1 MVAYFY
7 QGKTRFF
14 RPQYTVMAPK
24 GLPVLGVRLPPGLS
38 NRQLEGISRR
48 LYRRGI
54 RRFLAGERVWIPSP
68 LIPVDPLPLCRV
80 RGAQLALELLS
91 HLPLRERRAALRG
104 EKAGPEAWAIAEQL
118 CPQVGA
124 LLLEFDRGEEAL
136 SRHLRSRYG
145 AAPLHLGQEPAPQVA
160 VELSPCSPGAF
171 RTLRLWG
178 EPELLGLTL
187 RPEWPLP
194 PELPPL
200 PFLELLWETGRIEPE
215 ELRPVREP
223 EWP

>member
-7 QGKTRFF
+7 PGKTRSF
-14 RPQYTVMAPK
+14 RPQYTVMAPG
-24 GLPVLGVRLPPGLS
+24 GLPVLGVGLPPRIS
-38 NRQLEGISRR
+38 PRRLEGISRR

-54 RRFLAGERVWIPSP
+54 RRFLAGEAVSVPLP

-80 RGAQLALELLS
+80 RGAQLTLELLS
-91 HLPLRERRAALRG
+91 HLSLRERRVALRG

-124 LLLEFDRGEEAL
+124 LFLEFDRGEEVLA
-136 SRHLRSRYG
+136 RHLRSRYG
-145 AAPLHLGQEPAPQVA
+145 AAPLHLGREPAPQVS

-194 PELPPL
+194 PDLPPL

-223 EWP
+223 E